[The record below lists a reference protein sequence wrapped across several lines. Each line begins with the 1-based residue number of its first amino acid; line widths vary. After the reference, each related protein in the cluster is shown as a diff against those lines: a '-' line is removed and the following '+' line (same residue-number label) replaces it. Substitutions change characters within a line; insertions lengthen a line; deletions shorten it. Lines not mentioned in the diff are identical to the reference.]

1 MLKRAAI
8 ILALSLAGC
17 RPQPQ
22 VGEVVALRALLAAQ
36 FDLVHHVE
44 IQSEEN
50 AVAGGTTYYS
60 DVSHHG
66 QIWLL
71 KQRKAAASEW
81 KRYGIFIAEG
91 SGTATVGSGSAKSQ
105 VSGAI
110 DSETARA
117 GASGISD
124 AAGSGATGAVSGD
137 ATTLGPANCDS
148 TSAEL
153 AIMSASAA

>member
-91 SGTATVGSGSAKSQ
+91 RAYYARLDTKVPQ
-105 VSGAI
+105 VLGA
-110 DSETARA
+110 ECAECH
-117 GASGISD
+117 
-124 AAGSGATGAVSGD
+124 VN
-137 ATTLGPANCDS
+137 GPKA
-148 TSAEL
+148 L
-153 AIMSASAA
+153 RGR